1 MLNPRVWKA
10 VAVSVL
16 ATLMAF
22 PFTASAQTPGYTP
35 SANYTTTLLEGVSGS
50 MVSLGPSGQLA
61 IAQDSWG
68 GGGKITVYD
77 TWKPGRQVIATFEAP
92 EAATFQF
99 FGGICWIDNNTIAFT
114 ENGST
119 SAAFSG
125 NVQTGSVSRLTA
137 DGALPFA
144 AQIIRRPSDGAL
156 LVVQAGG
163 PGGNGVSMIKDG
175 AVTTLASGLGTGY
188 AAGIGFASDGSLL
201 IGDSNDPDFMGNS
214 GLLYK
219 LDQDGTV
226 TAVYDLAGGAGSG
239 LADFVVLADGSV
251 MAATGGTLTLLNNQ
265 LNYAAPF
272 GSFDPGWNYVSAVT
286 YHGGSFAPG
295 GDGVLVVNG
304 TFTPVAGVFAV
315 QPVPEPASMLL
326 LAAGLGGVAWRSRKR
341 SRR

>member
-1 MLNPRVWKA
+1 MYQRLWKT
-10 VAVSVL
+10 VAVSL
-16 ATLMAF
+16 IATLTALHL
-22 PFTASAQTPGYTP
+22 PASAQTSGYTP
-35 SANYTTTLLEGVSGS
+35 PAGYTATLLDGVTGS

-61 IAQDSWG
+61 IAQDAWG

-92 EAATFQF
+92 EATTFQF

-119 SAAFSG
+119 SAAFTG
-125 NVQTGSVSRLTA
+125 NLQTGAVNRLTA
-137 DGALPFA
+137 NGALPFA

-163 PGGNGVSMIKDG
+163 PGANGVSIIKDG
-175 AVTTLASGLGTGY
+175 TVSSLASGLGTGY
-188 AAGIGFASDGSLL
+188 AAGIGFAPDGALL
-201 IGDSNDPDFMGNS
+201 IGDTNDPAFTGNT
-214 GLLYK
+214 GLIYK
-219 LDQDGTV
+219 IGMDGSLQAT
-226 TAVYDLAGGAGSG
+226 YDLAGGAGSG
-239 LADFVVLADGSV
+239 LADFVVLADGSL
-251 MAATGGTLTLLNNQ
+251 MAATGGTLTFLTDNLNN
-265 LNYAAPF
+265 AAPF
-272 GSFDPGWNYVSAVT
+272 GAFDPGWNYVSAVT

-326 LAAGLGGVAWRSRKR
+326 LAGGLGGLALRARKR
-341 SRR
+341 RLR